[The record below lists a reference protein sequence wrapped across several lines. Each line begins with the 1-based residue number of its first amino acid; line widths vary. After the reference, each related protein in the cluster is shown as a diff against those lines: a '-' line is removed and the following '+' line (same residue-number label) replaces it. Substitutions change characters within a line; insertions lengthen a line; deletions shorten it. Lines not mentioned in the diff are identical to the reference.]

1 LLKKLLPHI
10 CIILSLVTL
19 TFLVLD
25 QFNPTFFG
33 KAFFHVELLIYG
45 VFVLIL
51 SATVVARNRKKKP
64 RRNDQPKN
72 PRPRYIDER

>member
-1 LLKKLLPHI
+1 MIKKLLPHI

-33 KAFFHVELLIYG
+33 KSFFHVELLIYG
-45 VFVLIL
+45 IAVIVFSGIII
-51 SATVVARNRKKKP
+51 AQNR
-64 RRNDQPKN
+64 RG
-72 PRPRYIDER
+72 

>member
-1 LLKKLLPHI
+1 MIKKLLPHV

-33 KAFFHVELLIYG
+33 KSFFHVVLLIYG
-45 VFVLIL
+45 IVTIIFSSVMI
-51 SATVVARNRKKKP
+51 AHNKR
-64 RRNDQPKN
+64 D
-72 PRPRYIDER
+72 

>member
-1 LLKKLLPHI
+1 MIKKLLPHI

-33 KAFFHVELLIYG
+33 KPFFHVVLLIYG
-45 VFVLIL
+45 IATIVFSSVII
-51 SATVVARNRKKKP
+51 AHNKR
-64 RRNDQPKN
+64 D
-72 PRPRYIDER
+72 

>member
-1 LLKKLLPHI
+1 MIKKFLPHI

-33 KAFFHVELLIYG
+33 KPFFHVVLLIDG
-45 VFVLIL
+45 IVTIVF
-51 SATVVARNRKKKP
+51 SSVVIAYNKR
-64 RRNDQPKN
+64 D
-72 PRPRYIDER
+72 

>member
-1 LLKKLLPHI
+1 MIKKLLPHI

-33 KAFFHVELLIYG
+33 KSFFHVELLIYG
-45 VFVLIL
+45 ITVIAL
-51 SATVVARNRKKKP
+51 SGIIVAQNKRG
-64 RRNDQPKN
+64 
-72 PRPRYIDER
+72 

>member
-1 LLKKLLPHI
+1 MIKKLLPHI

-33 KAFFHVELLIYG
+33 KSFFHVVLLIDG
-45 VFVLIL
+45 IVTIVFSSVII
-51 SATVVARNRKKKP
+51 AHNKR
-64 RRNDQPKN
+64 D
-72 PRPRYIDER
+72 